1 VRIISGRLRG
11 RKLVAA
17 KGLSTRPTSDRT
29 REAVF
34 NILGQAVT
42 GQTVLDLF
50 AGTGALALEALS
62 RGAARALLVD
72 NARTALDTIQKNVA
86 LCGLSPVVTIRRW
99 DLRRPL
105 TGLVKYPHQFGLV
118 FMDPPYGQDLVG
130 KTLIHLVASHALA
143 DEAIVV
149 IEHHVAD
156 VLEPS
161 APHFRFEDQRRYG
174 KTLVTF
180 LRYML

>member
-11 RKLVAA
+11 RKLVAV

-29 REAVF
+29 REAIF

-42 GQTVLDLF
+42 GQAVLDLF
-50 AGTGALALEALS
+50 AGTGALALEAIS
-62 RGAARALLVD
+62 RGAASALLVD
-72 NARTALDTIQKNVA
+72 NARTAIDTIYKNVA
-86 LCGLSPVVTIRRW
+86 LCGLAPVVTIRRW

-105 TGLVKYPHQFGLV
+105 TGLAQYPNHFGLV
-118 FMDPPYGQDLVG
+118 FMDPPYGQDLISS
-130 KTLIHLVASHALA
+130 TLCHLGAGHALA
-143 DEAIVV
+143 EDATVV
-149 IEHHVAD
+149 IEHHVAEI
-156 VLEPS
+156 LEP
-161 APHFRFEDQRRYG
+161 PTPNFRVEDQRRYG